1 MSSCGCP
8 SKEWPPDSGPPVECF
23 GGGWPKLFQNLRITG
38 KTELADDFPMHV
50 VCQWIGNSQP
60 IAAKHSLQV
69 TDDHFSESLQIRFSN
84 PPFCLAR
91 GRKSGW
97 PRERKPLFCRGMQ
110 VGTTTREMAKY
121 PRQESN
127 QVT

>member
-1 MSSCGCP
+1 MSR
-8 SKEWPPDSGPPVECF
+8 
-23 GGGWPKLFQNLRITG
+23 GGWPKLFQNLRITG

-91 GRKSGW
+91 DRKPHWSKT
-97 PRERKPLFCRGMQ
+97 RKPLFFQGMR
-110 VGTTTREMAKY
+110 VGLLAHREGSHPPLNTA
-121 PRQESN
+121 PP
-127 QVT
+127 